1 MARPFPLV
9 EVRGLK
15 GFQRD
20 LKEAGDGLEKALQV
34 ANKRLA
40 EAVAVEARSRAYPA
54 VSQRAKAS
62 IRAQASGREARI
74 VAGGPKAPEF
84 FGQEFGGGARPRTR
98 QFPKHRGTEGYFLY
112 PTIRRRLKSV
122 AEEYDQFI
130 ADALAERA
138 FPS

>member
-20 LKEAGDGLEKALQV
+20 LKAAGDGLEKALQV

-40 EAVAVEARSRAYPA
+40 EAVAVEARSRTYPA
-54 VSQRAKAS
+54 VSQRSKAS
-62 IRAQASGREARI
+62 IRAQASGREARL

-84 FGQEFGGGARPRTR
+84 FGQEFGGGSRPRAR
-98 QFPKHRGTEGYFLY
+98 QFPKHRGRRGTSS
-112 PTIRRRLKSV
+112 IR
-122 AEEYDQFI
+122 
-130 ADALAERA
+130 
-138 FPS
+138 PSGGA